1 MPGIPTCMNP
11 DAEGKTG
18 GFAGAVG
25 KPGADFKRQF
35 AAGSCIFRMP
45 GITTRRSDDGRIRCA
60 AAVLKKLGRVRT
72 SRKDRRD

>member
-35 AAGSCIFRMP
+35 AAGSCRQLFP
-45 GITTRRSDDGRIRCA
+45 DAGYHDA
-60 AAVLKKLGRVRT
+60 KV
-72 SRKDRRD
+72 